1 MTDRRL
7 IDDLNRVITHPAR
20 AREPLPPAAGQ
31 AAIPGRGEGKPTAG
45 GSGSG
50 IASPLTEQPAR
61 TVEVVKTIDITG
73 GDAQIDLA
81 QMVDVTFLDAEGREV
96 RMILKPDDRPT
107 PVPPAAP

>member
-7 IDDLNRVITHPAR
+7 VDDINRLVEHPPR

-31 AAIPGRGEGKPTAG
+31 APIPGFGAARPGGAG
-45 GSGSG
+45 TGAG

-61 TVEVVKTIDITG
+61 TIEVIKTIDITG

-81 QMVDVTFLDAEGREV
+81 QMVDVTFLDADGREV
-96 RMILKPDDRPT
+96 RMILQPDDRPT
-107 PVPPAAP
+107 PVPPAA